1 MSNILNLLNKFLGCL
16 PVKTKTEKEYITE
29 IFDAIDTDGNQYL
42 DKDELVNIWNFIK
55 SKRIS
60 ILNNDIINYRKKKLE
75 EIENIKNGT
84 PKVLLD
90 SDDSLHIDKFIRII
104 RSLNLNDNELKN
116 LWKNIKRDE
125 IINIQNEINKL
136 NN

>member
-104 RSLNLNDNELKN
+104 RSLNLDDNELKN